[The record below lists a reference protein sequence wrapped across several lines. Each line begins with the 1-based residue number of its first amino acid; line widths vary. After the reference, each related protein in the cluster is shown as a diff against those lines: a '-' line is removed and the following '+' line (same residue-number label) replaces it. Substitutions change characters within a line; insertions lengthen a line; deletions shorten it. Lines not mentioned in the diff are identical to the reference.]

1 MKERAILHS
10 DANSFYASVETVLN
24 PALRGKALAVCGNRE
39 DRHGIVLAKSEKAK
53 AAGVKTGMT
62 IWEAEKLCPDL
73 LVAPPQY
80 EYYLKFSKL
89 LFQIYSRHT
98 DLIEPFGMDE
108 CWLDVTNSARPPMET
123 AEDIRCAVRDELG
136 ITVSIGVSFN
146 KVFAKLG
153 SDMKKPDAITEIT
166 RENFKEKVW
175 PLPCSDLIYCG
186 RATTAHLKKLNV
198 KTIGDIAAYPQEYL
212 KKKLGKSGAMLW
224 DFANGLD
231 TSRVSHMDYKVPAKS
246 LGHGIT
252 CVSDIE
258 NTEDA
263 EKVIYALSQDIGYK
277 LRLMELKACGV
288 HLFVRD
294 NKLLTVGWQAP
305 LEVPSSDESI
315 IAEKAFEIL
324 KENYTWEKPIRALTV
339 TSIGLVTKSFPEQI
353 NVFFDNEKS
362 DKRERLCKSIDSIKE
377 KFGKKTIFPAVVLK
391 ESKMPSHA
399 GKEII
404 MPNQMYR

>member
-24 PALRGKALAVCGNRE
+24 PALRGKAMAVCGNRE

-53 AAGVKTGMT
+53 KAGVKTGMT
-62 IWEAEKLCPDL
+62 IWEAEKLCPGL

-89 LFQIYSRHT
+89 LQGIYGRYT

-108 CWLDVTNSARPPMET
+108 CWLDVTNSAKPPMEI

-186 RATTAHLKKLNV
+186 RAATAHLKKLNV

-212 KKKLGKSGAMLW
+212 KRKLGKSGVMLW
-224 DFANGLD
+224 NFANGLD
-231 TSRVSHMDYKVPAKS
+231 ASRVSHMDYTAPAKS

-258 NTEDA
+258 TREDA

-277 LRLMELKACGV
+277 LRLMGFKACGV
-288 HLFVRD
+288 HLYVRD
-294 NKLLTVGWQAP
+294 NKLFSVGWQAP
-305 LEVPSSDESI
+305 FTMPTYDENVV
-315 IAEKAFEIL
+315 AKKAFEIL

-339 TSIGLVTKSFPEQI
+339 TSIGLIPKSSAEQTNI
-353 NVFFDNEKS
+353 FFDTEKA

-377 KFGKKTIFPAVVLK
+377 RFGKRIIFPAVVLN

-399 GKEII
+399 GKELI